1 MCVYTN
7 VKMMATTII
16 INLLLLL
23 LGPQAQNCRHKNW

>member
-1 MCVYTN
+1 
-7 VKMMATTII
+7 MATTII